1 MEVPE
6 FILGQLS
13 SRCLLD
19 IQMEMMN
26 KKLDVRLEFRG
37 DIRAGNKNDQFKA
50 GNFSFETRCNHT
62 GRMYIDR
69 AEERSKSYALSYS
82 NTKKMSG
89 R

>member
-13 SRCLLD
+13 SRCLLA

-37 DIRAGNKNDQFKA
+37 DIWAGNKNDQFKD
-50 GNFSFETRCNHT
+50 GNLSFETRCNHT
-62 GRMYIDR
+62 GRMYIGKR
-69 AEERSKSYALSYS
+69 RGPSL
-82 NTKKMSG
+82 MP
-89 R
+89 

>member
-1 MEVPE
+1 
-6 FILGQLS
+6 
-13 SRCLLD
+13 
-19 IQMEMMN
+19 MEMMN

-37 DIRAGNKNDQFKA
+37 DIRAGNKNDQFKD

-69 AEERSKSYALSYS
+69 EEEMSKSYALSYS